1 MKGLNHMVEVC
12 LPGTGGMLPLE
23 NRLTASCWVE
33 FQGTAILIDCGEGTQ
48 IALKKAGCK
57 LSRLAL
63 LLITHFHADH
73 IAGLP
78 GLLLTLGNYGKNTPI
93 TIAGP
98 VGLEQVVTSL
108 MTIAPNLP
116 YAIVFKELNGEGQD
130 FDLFGIHFSSMRLQ
144 HGIPCLGYRM
154 TFRRKPV
161 FNPDKAKEL
170 KVPLCHYKTLHAGQS
185 VVLDNG
191 DRIVPCMVLDGERRP
206 ISICY
211 CTDTQPI
218 EALSRFAHNA
228 DLLVCEGMYGDHAL
242 REKMWKKGH
251 MVFSDSAGLAKCAEV
266 KHLWL
271 THFSPAMKDPEQY
284 LNEARYIFSDTKV
297 GYDGIRTTLGS

>member
-1 MKGLNHMVEVC
+1 MVEVC
-12 LPGTGGMLPLE
+12 LLGTGGMLPLE
-23 NRLTASCWVE
+23 NRWTASCWVE

-57 LSRLAL
+57 LSRLEL

-78 GLLLTLGNYGKNTPI
+78 GLLLTLGNYGKKTPL

-98 VGLEQVVTSL
+98 AGLGQVVASL

-116 YAIVFKELNGEGQD
+116 YPIILQELEEENQD
-130 FDLFGIHFSSMRLQ
+130 FDLFGIHFASMHLQ
-144 HGIPCLGYRM
+144 HGIPCLGYRL
-154 TFRRKPV
+154 TLKRKPI
-161 FNPDKAKEL
+161 FNPDKAKAL
-170 KVPLCHYKTLHAGQS
+170 GVPLHYYKTLHAGQP

-191 DRIVPCMVLDGERRP
+191 NQILPYMVLDGERRP

-218 EALSRFAHNA
+218 EEISGFAHGA
-228 DLLVCEGMYGDHAL
+228 DLFVCEGMYGDEAMS
-242 REKMWKKGH
+242 EKMQEKGH
-251 MVFSDSAGLAKCAEV
+251 MVFSDSARLAQRAEV
-266 KHLWL
+266 KQLWL
-271 THFSPAMKDPEQY
+271 THFSPAMKEPEQY
-284 LNEARYIFSDTKV
+284 LDAVMSIFEHTTV
-297 GYDGIRTTLGS
+297 GYDGIRTTLGP

>member
-1 MKGLNHMVEVC
+1 MVEVC

-23 NRLTASCWVE
+23 NRWTASCWVE
-33 FQGTAILIDCGEGTQ
+33 FQGTAVLIDCGEGTQ
-48 IALKKAGCK
+48 IALKKAGCR

-98 VGLEQVVTSL
+98 AGLEQVTASL
-108 MTIAPNLP
+108 MAIAPNLP
-116 YAIVFKELNGEGQD
+116 YSIVLKELDGEDQD
-130 FDLFGIHFSSMRLQ
+130 FDLFGIHFSSMPLQ
-144 HGIPCLGYRM
+144 HRIPCLGYRM
-154 TFRRKPV
+154 TFKRKPV

-170 KVPLCHYKTLHAGQS
+170 GVPLYHYKTLHAGQS
-185 VVLDNG
+185 VIMDNG
-191 DRIVPCMVLDGERRP
+191 NRIEPCMVLDGERRA

-211 CTDTQPI
+211 CTDTKPI
-218 EALSRFAHNA
+218 KELTSFAHGV
-228 DLLVCEGMYGDHAL
+228 DLLVCEGMHGDLVL
-242 REKMWKKGH
+242 REKMWEKGH
-251 MVFSDSAGLAKCAEV
+251 MVFSDSAELAKCAEV
-266 KHLWL
+266 KQLLL
-271 THFSPAMKDPEQY
+271 THFSPAMKYPEQY
-284 LNEARYIFSDTKV
+284 LDSVKYIFSNTKV

>member
-1 MKGLNHMVEVC
+1 MVDVC

-23 NRLTASCWVE
+23 NRWTASCWVE

-48 IALKKAGCK
+48 VALKKAGCR

-78 GLLLTLGNYGKNTPI
+78 GLLLTLGNYGKKTPI

-98 VGLEQVVTSL
+98 AGLEQVVTSL

-116 YAIVFKELNGEGQD
+116 YPVVLKELDEEDRD
-130 FDLFGIHFSSMRLQ
+130 FDLLGIDFASMRLR
-144 HGIPCLGYRM
+144 HGVPCLGYRM
-154 TFRRKPV
+154 TFKRKPI

-170 KVPLCHYKTLHAGQS
+170 GVPLYHYKTLHAGQS

-191 DRIVPCMVLDGERRP
+191 SRIVPDMVLDGERPP

-211 CTDTQPI
+211 CTDTQPV
-218 EALSRFAHNA
+218 EAISSFAHGA
-228 DLLVCEGMYGDHAL
+228 DLFVCEGMYGDSTQS
-242 REKMWKKGH
+242 EKMWEKGH
-251 MVFSDSAGLAKCAEV
+251 MVFSDSARLAQRAGV
-266 KHLWL
+266 KQLWL
-271 THFSPAMKDPEQY
+271 THFSPAMRCPEQY
-284 LNEARYIFSDTKV
+284 LDAARCIFRHTTA
-297 GYDGIRTTLGS
+297 GYDGIRTTLGPKG